1 MTAPAPSMPS
11 PSALREWA
19 SRLRA
24 WNAWRRGTGGAMPES
39 QREYGALL
47 DVVSDALIAI
57 ADALKAMER
66 GKR

>member
-1 MTAPAPSMPS
+1 MTAPAPSMPP

-24 WNAWRRGTGGAMPES
+24 WNAWRRGTGGARPES

-47 DVVSDALIAI
+47 DVVADALIAI

>member
-1 MTAPAPSMPS
+1 MTAPAPSMPP

-24 WNAWRRGTGGAMPES
+24 WNAWRRGPGGARPES

-47 DVVSDALIAI
+47 DVVADALIAI

>member
-1 MTAPAPSMPS
+1 MTAPAPTMPA
-11 PSALREWA
+11 PAALREWA

-24 WNAWRRGTGGAMPES
+24 WNAWRRGTAGPMPES

-47 DVVSDALIAI
+47 DVVADALTAI